1 MMRQDVRRSLMVEG
15 SRGFYEVGIRF
26 GASRRIQRLKVEI
39 DHPLFNHG
47 SRTLRLAETAD
58 DSANRIR

>member
-1 MMRQDVRRSLMVEG
+1 MVEG
-15 SRGFYEVGIRF
+15 RRGFYKVGIRF
-26 GASRRIQRLKVEI
+26 GASQRIQRLKVEI

-47 SRTLRLAETAD
+47 SQTLRLAGTAD